1 MGTNSIWDRLVGKY
15 RAESEPTVTPTTQ
28 SNTDP
33 ATDVDTTKQTPATEP
48 TATVEPA
55 AAAEP
60 TPTPEP
66 APAPVPEPTPEA
78 VPEPAPAPAPKKSS
92 LDDIF
97 TVDTDSEESDVEPKV
112 ATPEV
117 DEPKVDTPEIAD
129 EPKVDTTEPV
139 DEPKSDATETDESK
153 AEAEATETEP
163 EANPETDEP
172 KDVTDTDP
180 VDVPKDAAKV
190 VDLDNPDR
198 RVVTSVADES
208 GYVVGFSI
216 QGRSHISNGT
226 PCEDYHAYKEI
237 APGWKLFI
245 TSDGAG
251 SARESARGSKA
262 NCEMAEKFVLQLL
275 AAKGWIEKNYMPTE
289 LEWYVECHSIF
300 LAMKNIIFR
309 QAEKQAEQ
317 YKANKE
323 AALAEITATI
333 EATEDLVLR
342 GKLESQKRDIIAD
355 INKPLGARDFNATII
370 LMLLTPRGML
380 TAHIG
385 DGRMGYKTKGGEWKA
400 LMTPH
405 KGDEA
410 CATVF
415 IPNDWNQVKVPAFT
429 MGDVYLPDV
438 RVVHEIPEAVV
449 LMSDGCENIT
459 WSCYA
464 RDDNGH
470 YFDPNTPFA
479 GFFGPLL
486 DEMNADLTPEA
497 RVDRLIEII
506 NIETKAGRAEHDDR
520 TMLLA
525 VFK

>member
-60 TPTPEP
+60 TPVPEP
-66 APAPVPEPTPEA
+66 APAPAPEPTTEVVPEPT
-78 VPEPAPAPAPKKSS
+78 PAPAPKKSS

-112 ATPEV
+112 TTPKV

-129 EPKVDTTEPV
+129 EPKVDATEPV

-208 GYVVGFSI
+208 GYAVGFSI

-251 SARESARGSKA
+251 SARLKG
-262 NCEMAEKFVLQLL
+262 QL
-275 AAKGWIEKNYMPTE
+275 
-289 LEWYVECHSIF
+289 
-300 LAMKNIIFR
+300 R
-309 QAEKQAEQ
+309 
-317 YKANKE
+317 
-323 AALAEITATI
+323 
-333 EATEDLVLR
+333 
-342 GKLESQKRDIIAD
+342 
-355 INKPLGARDFNATII
+355 
-370 LMLLTPRGML
+370 
-380 TAHIG
+380 
-385 DGRMGYKTKGGEWKA
+385 DGREVCPPATCCKGLDREE
-400 LMTPH
+400 L
-405 KGDEA
+405 
-410 CATVF
+410 
-415 IPNDWNQVKVPAFT
+415 
-429 MGDVYLPDV
+429 
-438 RVVHEIPEAVV
+438 
-449 LMSDGCENIT
+449 
-459 WSCYA
+459 YA
-464 RDDNGH
+464 
-470 YFDPNTPFA
+470 Y
-479 GFFGPLL
+479 
-486 DEMNADLTPEA
+486 
-497 RVDRLIEII
+497 
-506 NIETKAGRAEHDDR
+506 RA
-520 TMLLA
+520 
-525 VFK
+525 

>member
-1 MGTNSIWDRLVGKY
+1 MGKFSFIDKIFGNNTTPKPEVEPNVDPTSTPKADDTKTTV
-15 RAESEPTVTPTTQ
+15 EPTPTVE
-28 SNTDP
+28 P
-33 ATDVDTTKQTPATEP
+33 APTVEP
-48 TATVEPA
+48 TATPTPAVEPKA
-55 AAAEP
+55 AVK
-60 TPTPEP
+60 P
-66 APAPVPEPTPEA
+66 A
-78 VPEPAPAPAPKKSS
+78 
-92 LDDIF
+92 LDDMF
-97 TVDTDSEESDVEPKV
+97 TVDTTAEQ
-112 ATPEV
+112 
-117 DEPKVDTPEIAD
+117 DEPKQD
-129 EPKVDTTEPV
+129 EPKQDEPKAEPV
-139 DEPKSDATETDESK
+139 DEPKQDEAADTADIADAVD
-153 AEAEATETEP
+153 AV
-163 EANPETDEP
+163 TDEP
-172 KDVTDTDP
+172 TDATDTDP
-180 VDVPKDAAKV
+180 VDAIKEDVKPI
-190 VDLDNPDR
+190 DLDNPAR

-216 QGRSHISNGT
+216 QGRSHISAGT

-251 SARESARGSKA
+251 SARESSRGSKA
-262 NCEMAEKFVLQLL
+262 NCEMAEKFIIQLL
-275 AAKGWIEKNYMPTE
+275 NAKGWIEKNYMPTE
-289 LEWYVECHSIF
+289 LEWYIECYNIF

-317 YKANKE
+317 YKADKE
-323 AALAEITATI
+323 AALEQITATI
-333 EATEDLVLR
+333 EATTDQILR
-342 GKLESQKRDIIAD
+342 GKLESQKRDIMAD

-385 DGRMGYKTKGGEWKA
+385 DGRMGYKSKNGEWKA

-405 KGDEA
+405 KGEEA

-415 IPNDWNQVKVPAFT
+415 IPNDWHQIKVPAFT
-429 MGDVYLPDV
+429 MGDAYLPDV
-438 RVVHEIPEAVV
+438 RVVHELPEAIV

-464 RDDNGH
+464 KDDSGR
-470 YFDPNTPFA
+470 YYDPNTPFA

-497 RVDRLIEII
+497 RVDRFIEII
-506 NIETKAGRAEHDDR
+506 NVETKAGRSEPDDR
-520 TMLLA
+520 TMILA